1 MYAVVIDE
9 GQLHWQQRPDPVP
22 GDHEVV
28 VAVRAA
34 GVNGADISQRAGNY
48 PAPPGW
54 PQDVPG
60 LEMAGEVA
68 AVGARVTRF
77 AVGDRVMA
85 LVGGGAQ
92 AELAVVDEAHA
103 LPVPAGLSWP
113 EAGGFMEA
121 FATAYDALFGQ
132 AGLTLGDRVLVT
144 GAAGGVG
151 TAAVQLAATA
161 GARVVASVRDTA
173 QHEAVA
179 ALGATEVV
187 EPGAV
192 VDHGPVRRRPRAR
205 RRRESAF
212 GARGARRP
220 RACRGHRRRQRRDGR
235 GRPHGADADPRPPRR
250 VEPAVRAPAARR
262 PSSSRRSGSLVVPAL
277 AGGRLRVPVAATFPL
292 ADATAGLRAL
302 RRRGQG
308 GQDRPDRLSRG
319 RPPGAG
325 GPADG
330 PAPAARLPSGSPW
343 PDRRPIAPSLASA
356 STAHTHGCR
365 PVSTAAGPRLIAS
378 PLSPGGESRSRV
390 SVAPRAGR
398 P

>member
-121 FATAYDALFGQ
+121 FATAYDALFAQ

-173 QHEAVA
+173 RHEAVA

-187 EPGAV
+187 EPAAV
-192 VDHGPVRRRPRAR
+192 VDHGPYDVVLELVGAASLPSALAALAVRGRVVVIGVGSGSTVEVDLMALMRTRAR
-205 RRRESAF
+205 LAASNLRSRSSGEK
-212 GARGARRP
+212 
-220 RACRGHRRRQRRDGR
+220 
-235 GRPHGADADPRPPRR
+235 
-250 VEPAVRAPAARR
+250 AVLIATL
-262 PSSSRRSGSLVVPAL
+262 GSLLVPAL
-277 AGGRLRVPVAATFPL
+277 AGGSLRVPVAATFAL
-292 ADATAGLRAL
+292 ADATAAYERFA
-302 RRRGQG
+302 
-308 GQDRPDRLSRG
+308 
-319 RPPGAG
+319 AG
-325 GPADG
+325 GKVG
-330 PAPAARLPSGSPW
+330 KIVLTG
-343 PDRRPIAPSLASA
+343 
-356 STAHTHGCR
+356 
-365 PVSTAAGPRLIAS
+365 
-378 PLSPGGESRSRV
+378 
-390 SVAPRAGR
+390 
-398 P
+398 